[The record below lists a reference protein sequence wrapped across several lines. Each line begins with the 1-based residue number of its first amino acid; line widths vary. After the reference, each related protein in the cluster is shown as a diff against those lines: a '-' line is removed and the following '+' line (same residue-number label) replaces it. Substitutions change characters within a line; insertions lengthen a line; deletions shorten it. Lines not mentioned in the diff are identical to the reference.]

1 LHPDVLACLRCPLCR
16 GALAASGGALRCT
29 AGHAFDV
36 ARQGYVSFVV
46 GRGTRLA
53 GDDPGMVAARARFL
67 GAGHLAPLAAALAAA
82 AADAAPGLAV
92 EVGAGTA
99 YYLARAVNASR
110 DRVGLAVDLSAHAA
124 RRAARIHP
132 RIGAVVAD
140 ARAELPV
147 AEGCAGVVLDVF
159 APRNAPELRRILRED
174 GALLVATPTPAHLR
188 ELRRP
193 LGLLEVDPDKDRRL
207 DGALGPHFE
216 RASSRDLEWKMAL
229 PRGDVLALA
238 AMGPSARHLDP
249 AELPSR
255 IAALPAEVAVTAS
268 VRVAVWRP
276 RPAAPAPP

>member
-1 LHPDVLACLRCPLCR
+1 
-16 GALAASGGALRCT
+16 
-29 AGHAFDV
+29 
-36 ARQGYVSFVV
+36 V
-46 GRGTRLA
+46 G
-53 GDDPGMVAARARFL
+53 P
-67 GAGHLAPLAAALAAA
+67 
-82 AADAAPGLAV
+82 AV
-92 EVGAGTA
+92 
-99 YYLARAVNASR
+99 Y
-110 DRVGLAVDLSAHAA
+110 LSAPAA

-207 DGALGPHFE
+207 DGALGPYFE